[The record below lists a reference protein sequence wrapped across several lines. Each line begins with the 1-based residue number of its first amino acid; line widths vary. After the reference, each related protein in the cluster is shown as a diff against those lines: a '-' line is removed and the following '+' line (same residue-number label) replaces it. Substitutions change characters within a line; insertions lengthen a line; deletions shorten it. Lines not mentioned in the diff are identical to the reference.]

1 MIEEEG
7 TEVESKFER
16 REEEGRLLMVPGP
29 TNLSKGVRRAMSQ
42 AQIGHMDLDYA
53 KEFSDVIQ
61 LARKAFRNLDGH
73 QFVITGSGTLAME
86 IAVTSVVSPGDQVLA
101 LNTGYFAN
109 RMVEINR
116 CYGASVEEIRT
127 EFGAAA
133 DPDQVRK
140 KLAGGKFKVLYV
152 THVDTS
158 STTCNPIKEI
168 VKEARNAGALT
179 VVDGVCSVG
188 GIELDFDRLGAD
200 IVFTGSQKALAAPP
214 GTVLIA
220 VSRSLM
226 EKMER
231 KGKDS
236 IRGYYLNL
244 LRWKP
249 YMDDPRGYFATPAVQ
264 LMQALKVALGELNE
278 EGLKARWGRHHS
290 NAEIIRNGIENAG
303 SKLVVKVPAHRPDTV
318 TGVWT
323 RDGAA
328 LEIQKALRER
338 YKIDV
343 AKGLA
348 DNGPKMLRIGHF
360 GNLTEEQSE
369 YFVDSFTRASR

>member
-1 MIEEEG
+1 MIEAREAARRGVEG
-7 TEVESKFER
+7 
-16 REEEGRLLMVPGP
+16 EEEGRLLMVPGP
-29 TNLSKGVRRAMSQ
+29 TNLSKRVRKAMSQ
-42 AQIGHMDLDYA
+42 PQIGHMDLDYA
-53 KEFSDVIQ
+53 KEFSEVIQ
-61 LARKAFRNLDGH
+61 LARGAFRNEHGH
-73 QFVITGSGTLAME
+73 QFVLTGSGTLAME
-86 IAVTSVVSPGDQVLA
+86 IAVTSIVSPGEKVLA

-140 KLAGGKFKVLYV
+140 KLAGDRFRAVFV

-158 STTCNPIKEI
+158 STTGNPIKEI
-168 VKEARNAGALT
+168 VKEAKNAGALA

-188 GIELDFDRLGAD
+188 GIELDFDKLGAD

-220 VSRSLM
+220 VSNELLGQ
-226 EKMER
+226 MER
-231 KGKDS
+231 RRES

-249 YMDDPRGYFATPAVQ
+249 YMDDPRTYFATPAVQ
-264 LMQALKVALGELNE
+264 LMQALKVALQEVE
-278 EGLKARWGRHHS
+278 DEGLDARWKRHHS
-290 NAEIIRNGIENAG
+290 NAEMIREGIERVGN
-303 SKLVVKVPAHRPDTV
+303 KLVVKERGQRPDTV

-323 RDGAA
+323 KDGAA
-328 LEIQKALRER
+328 PEIQRALRER
-338 YKIDV
+338 YSIDV
-343 AKGLA
+343 AKGLGE
-348 DNGPKMLRIGHF
+348 NGPKMLRVGHF
-360 GNLTEEQSE
+360 GNLTEEQAR
-369 YFVDSFTRASR
+369 YFADSFAEVSR